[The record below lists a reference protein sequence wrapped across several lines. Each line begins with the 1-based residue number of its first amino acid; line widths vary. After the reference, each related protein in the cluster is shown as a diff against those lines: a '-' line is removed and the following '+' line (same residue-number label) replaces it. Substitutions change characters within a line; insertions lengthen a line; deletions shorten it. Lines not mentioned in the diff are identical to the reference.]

1 MNKQTVLHL
10 QKLRKIVEKIES
22 ISLDI
27 YNYWAKHE
35 EKIVEK
41 SLREKVLIRSNHTM
55 NLTNALVYL
64 WKQAIEKAKS
74 SVGRLA
80 FV

>member
-35 EKIVEK
+35 KE
-41 SLREKVLIRSNHTM
+41 L
-55 NLTNALVYL
+55 
-64 WKQAIEKAKS
+64 
-74 SVGRLA
+74 
-80 FV
+80 